1 MGSTNEFWHYARQC
15 RELAAKPA
23 NKFYRKHMLA
33 MAKKWSRLAA
43 GETGTDDEDNL
54 SSGAALQGA
63 GWPVPDNASEH

>member
-23 NKFYRKHMLA
+23 NKVYRKHMLA

-43 GETGTDDEDNL
+43 GETATDDEVNL
-54 SSGAALQGA
+54 SSGAALHETVE
-63 GWPVPDNASEH
+63 PFPDNASES